1 VARARRREEV
11 DSINA
16 PKWAEARRVSRLLH
30 RRGPRS
36 PYTTVV
42 LIADDVKDTRD
53 LYVEFFQSRGF
64 RAAVA
69 RDGEEAVAL
78 AASLRDVPLVRGQGD
93 PDQALTARRA
103 LNRTCVD

>member
-1 VARARRREEV
+1 MSTRAGRKMV
-11 DSINA
+11 SHVMADSLGRGLGPAKISVHLRSLTVWPNRCRSNA
-16 PKWAEARRVSRLLH
+16 VHQGR
-30 RRGPRS
+30 RRGPS
-36 PYTTVV
+36 APT
-42 LIADDVKDTRD
+42 
-53 LYVEFFQSRGF
+53 RGF